1 MLDLAPTRA
10 PELTGCDPLDPR
22 ERITILDRETVR
34 QWGEIHAA
42 AREAFGVGEVYSY
55 AVRRGVVVRC
65 TSLDHLARLT
75 RRERARCGARWRE
88 DG

>member
-10 PELTGCDPLDPR
+10 PELTGCDPVDPR
-22 ERITILDRETVR
+22 ERVTILDRETVR
-34 QWGEIHAA
+34 QWGEIRGAA
-42 AREAFGVGEVYSY
+42 CGAFAASEVYSY

-65 TSLDHLARLT
+65 ASLDHLARLT
-75 RRERARCGARWRE
+75 RRERARCGARWPE